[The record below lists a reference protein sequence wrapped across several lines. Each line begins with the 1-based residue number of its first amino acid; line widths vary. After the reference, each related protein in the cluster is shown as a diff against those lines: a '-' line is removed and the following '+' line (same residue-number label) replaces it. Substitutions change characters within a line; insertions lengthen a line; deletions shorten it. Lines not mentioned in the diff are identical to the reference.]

1 MQAIPSLVVVREG
14 GGVVVGMIHVE
25 DIERVMNAIEEMCE
39 AANAPADEALG
50 ERARA
55 EGICPDCLV
64 TIAVATNDTP
74 DEAVSFIVGV
84 IVGATLIN
92 NKVNT

>member
-1 MQAIPSLVVVREG
+1 VKHA
-14 GGVVVGMIHVE
+14 E
-25 DIERVMNAIEEMCE
+25 DIEQVMSAIEETCE
-39 AANAPADEALG
+39 AASATPDEALG

-55 EGICPDCLV
+55 EGICPDCLT
-64 TIAVATNDTP
+64 TIAIANSDTP